1 MGVTHTDPE
10 VAAEY
15 ERLLGCVVNE
25 EWWTE
30 RRKALALAK
39 AEAWVEQ
46 QRCSEWMR
54 GQQDRLF
61 AGELDDDGLA
71 EWDRVADREK
81 VLVDRVLALWQA
93 LGWNLS
99 YEERM
104 ARAARLTDER
114 RRAQLTVVE

>member
-10 VAAEY
+10 VVAEY

-30 RRKALALAK
+30 SRRALALAK

-46 QRCSEWMR
+46 QRCSEWMQGR
-54 GQQDRLF
+54 EDRLF
-61 AGELDDDGLA
+61 AGELDEGGLA
-71 EWDRVADREK
+71 EWDRVVDRER
-81 VLVDRVLALWQA
+81 VLAGRVLALWQA

-104 ARAARLTDER
+104 ERAARLADER
-114 RRAQLTVVE
+114 RRAQLTVVD